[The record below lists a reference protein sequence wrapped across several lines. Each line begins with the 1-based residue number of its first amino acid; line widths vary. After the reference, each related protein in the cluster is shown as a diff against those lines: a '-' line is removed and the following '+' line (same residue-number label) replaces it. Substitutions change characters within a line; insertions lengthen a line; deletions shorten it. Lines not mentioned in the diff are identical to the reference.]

1 MTDYPRWRSPS
12 VKEALKT
19 RRVVVI
25 SGARQTGKT
34 TLAKETLD
42 KNSKPYIG
50 IVLYSGEHTL
60 SFGEGMLAVPIASLW
75 G

>member
-1 MTDYPRWRSPS
+1 MSKYKYTRWLIKS

-34 TLAKETLD
+34 TLAKQVLAKNSVFRPLD
-42 KNSKPYIG
+42 KKIFLDAAKNDPAG
-50 IVLYSGEHTL
+50 FV
-60 SFGEGMLAVPIASLW
+60 
-75 G
+75 